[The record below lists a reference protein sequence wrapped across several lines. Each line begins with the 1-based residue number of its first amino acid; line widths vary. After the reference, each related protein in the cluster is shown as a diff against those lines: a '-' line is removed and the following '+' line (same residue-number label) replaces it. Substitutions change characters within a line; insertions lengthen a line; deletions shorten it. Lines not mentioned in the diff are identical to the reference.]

1 MIHWCRKLIRSLF
14 FSVLLTIPVALIGA
28 CVGGYEN
35 DATGP
40 ASVPELGA
48 ARLGAGAGPTPI
60 PVTPTPT
67 PTPSP
72 TQLTLYDPV
81 WEGTYTVHDSVT
93 NADVTRN
100 MVVEFMPKQMVG
112 EGADRRRD
120 EGAMFIEGNDGWL
133 ALSFVRVNEETGV
146 VSFRV
151 DVSSTKF
158 DGVLEGDKLAGTLL
172 EGSVNKGT
180 FELHANR
187 GKEPQRRDAEAGG
200 WG

>member
-1 MIHWCRKLIRSLF
+1 MRFLGF
-14 FSVLLTIPVALIGA
+14 TVLLTMPVTLIWA
-28 CVGGYEN
+28 CGGGYEN
-35 DATGP
+35 APTGP

-48 ARLGAGAGPTPI
+48 ARLGSGAGPTPV

-81 WEGTYTVHDSVT
+81 WEGTYTVHDGVT
-93 NADVTRN
+93 NKDVTKS
-100 MVVEFMPKQMVG
+100 MVVEFMPRQMVG

-120 EGAMFIEGNDGWL
+120 EGAVLIEGNDGWL
-133 ALSFVRVNEETGV
+133 ALSFVRVNQETGD

-158 DGVLEGDKLAGTLL
+158 DGVLEEDKITGTLL

-180 FELHANR
+180 FEVQANR
-187 GKEPQRRDAEAGG
+187 DKKPQRREAEAGG